1 MTKTKTEDQ
10 TFRTIEVIRVDGERA
25 TWVTDDPTGLH
36 CLPGKFVA
44 ATGISIEQLREY
56 ARTGEEFIIDEDEP
70 PYTAGFEKV
79 EEEHAEHEEEPSTYR
94 VYEFINVDGSARF
107 YVDFSGDGQVMSPN
121 DFTERFGLAFVY
133 VMEHARSGELLE
145 IPGERPC
152 YVRCFEVSNESDP
165 RDEVLADLYDN
176 IVKLRRMKSSDRD
189 HVLTELERHLGGL
202 PEFTKAA

>member
-36 CLPGKFVA
+36 CLPDNFVA

-56 ARTGEEFIIDEDEP
+56 ALTGEEFIIDEDEP

-79 EEEHAEHEEEPSTYR
+79 EEEHSEKEEQPSTYR
-94 VYEFINVDGSARF
+94 VYEFTNIDGSVRF
-107 YVDFSGDGQVMSPN
+107 YVDFSGDGQVLSPN

-133 VMEHARSGELLE
+133 VMEHARSGKLLE
-145 IPGERPC
+145 IPGERPFH
-152 YVRCFEVSNESDP
+152 VRSFEVSREPNP
-165 RDEVLADLYDN
+165 RDEVMADLYDN
-176 IVKLRRMKSSDRD
+176 IVRFRRLDEEDRD
-189 HVLTELERHLGGL
+189 HVLSALERHLGD
-202 PEFTKAA
+202 FTESTQAA